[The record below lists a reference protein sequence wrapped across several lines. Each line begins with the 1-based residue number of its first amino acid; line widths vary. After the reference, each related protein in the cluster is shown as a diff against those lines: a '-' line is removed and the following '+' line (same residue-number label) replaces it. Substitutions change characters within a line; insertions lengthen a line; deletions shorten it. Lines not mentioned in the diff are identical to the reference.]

1 MDNNENFSY
10 SFRGIN
16 QNLSLSLIV
25 LPQVGKYLEIM
36 KQGNGRNIFEIAAR
50 KRLIEEQGNAMRFE
64 QLESSWTNY
73 REKKVEKS

>member
-1 MDNNENFSY
+1 MKI

-50 KRLIEEQGNAMRFE
+50 LIEEQGND
-64 QLESSWTNY
+64 SS
-73 REKKVEKS
+73 S